1 MEFYQSIYYVQLK
14 RDLIKK
20 SGVAMNNFSDT
31 LLLAAAMESAKY
43 TISSHTLARFFDFMP
58 RRKLYPSTLQ
68 IICNYLGFEHFE
80 AYRTFVEHTNN
91 RSLLGS
97 SGLFENGL
105 FSPQSFELAIQL
117 MDVKNIQ
124 DHIDCINFSHEKI
137 EYLAHLTGFLVRN
150 STQQS
155 ELLDILIQST
165 NGRRLFYERFVDED
179 DPNRYFSLALQTHY
193 LKRANT
199 TNNRLFYFCFL
210 IANASYRNKIIDSA
224 WINGLKKE
232 QQNIDLQ
239 SLHFHEI
246 SRLYETLILLDFSV
260 NELSKKRFVSLQ
272 DEILSILERHDNHG
286 KAWILARV
294 LKALAFTNKLDFAIQ
309 NEQFCSCIIQVHKNT
324 DVTSIGELIIQ
335 LVYYRFM
342 AEEKNELQLPFSLQ
356 SNYFQ
361 NEYYT
366 RLSTEVATRS
376 LFVTEQ
382 EKKNLHKSLQ
392 LYSHKTGTAWVMNVL
407 NVGKSS

>member
-1 MEFYQSIYYVQLK
+1 MEFFQSIYYEQLK

-20 SGVAMNNFSDT
+20 SGVSMNNFSDT
-31 LLLAAAMESAKY
+31 LLLAAVMESAKFSV
-43 TISSHTLARFFDFMP
+43 SSHTLARFFAFMP
-58 RRKLYPSTLQ
+58 HRKLYPSTLQ

-80 AYRTFVEHTNN
+80 AYRTFVEQTHN

-105 FSPQSFELAIQL
+105 FSQQSFELAIQL

-124 DHIDCINFSHEKI
+124 DHIDCINFNHEKI

-155 ELLDILIQST
+155 ELLNILIQST

-179 DPNRYFSLALQTHY
+179 DSNGYFSSALQTHY

-199 TNNRLFYFCFL
+199 CNNRLFYFCFL
-210 IANASYRNKIIDSA
+210 IANAFYHGKKIDSD

-232 QQNIDLQ
+232 QQNIDLKT
-239 SLHFHEI
+239 LHFHEI
-246 SRLYETLILLDFSV
+246 SRLYETLILLDFSL
-260 NELSKKRFVSLQ
+260 NELSKKRLVSLQ
-272 DEILSILERHDNHG
+272 DEILSVLDRLDNHG
-286 KAWILARV
+286 KAWVLARV
-294 LKALAFTNKLDFAIQ
+294 LKALAFSNKLDFAMQ
-309 NEQFCSCIIQVHKNT
+309 NDQFCSCIIQVHKKA
-324 DVTSIGELIIQ
+324 DVTSIGELILQ
-335 LVYYRFM
+335 LVYYRYL
-342 AEEKNELQLPFSLQ
+342 AVEKNELYLPFSMQ

-361 NEYYT
+361 NEYNT

-382 EKKNLHKSLQ
+382 EKKNLHNSLQ

-407 NVGKSS
+407 G

>member
-1 MEFYQSIYYVQLK
+1 M
-14 RDLIKK
+14 
-20 SGVAMNNFSDT
+20 
-31 LLLAAAMESAKY
+31 
-43 TISSHTLARFFDFMP
+43 
-58 RRKLYPSTLQ
+58 
-68 IICNYLGFEHFE
+68 
-80 AYRTFVEHTNN
+80 
-91 RSLLGS
+91 
-97 SGLFENGL
+97 

-179 DPNRYFSLALQTHY
+179 DPNGYFSLALQTHY

-210 IANASYRNKIIDSA
+210 IANASYHNKIIDSA

-272 DEILSILERHDNHG
+272 DAILSILERHDNH
-286 KAWILARV
+286 
-294 LKALAFTNKLDFAIQ
+294 
-309 NEQFCSCIIQVHKNT
+309 
-324 DVTSIGELIIQ
+324 
-335 LVYYRFM
+335 
-342 AEEKNELQLPFSLQ
+342 
-356 SNYFQ
+356 
-361 NEYYT
+361 
-366 RLSTEVATRS
+366 
-376 LFVTEQ
+376 
-382 EKKNLHKSLQ
+382 
-392 LYSHKTGTAWVMNVL
+392 
-407 NVGKSS
+407 